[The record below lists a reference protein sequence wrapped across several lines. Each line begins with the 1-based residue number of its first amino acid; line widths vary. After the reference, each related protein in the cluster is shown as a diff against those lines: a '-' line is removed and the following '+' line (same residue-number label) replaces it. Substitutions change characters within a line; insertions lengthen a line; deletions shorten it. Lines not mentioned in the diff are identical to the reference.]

1 MPRPSKTRICTE
13 NEKKKAEIFNHIDDL
28 IIKARWQEAL
38 DYLQYLFRNAP
49 SLRMQVH
56 RKLAWLYFEMKN
68 DRKALSYLQTF
79 IPSTDLVINRMVIE
93 CLVRIGE
100 KNTAIWHLAK
110 APLTISR
117 KRAFMTLISSGK
129 KRKSER
135 RMNRM
140 DSQRINIRCSK
151 CTRFLYFI
159 QDKAN
164 CLFCDDPMK
173 I

>member
-79 IPSTDLVINRMVIE
+79 IPSNDLVINRMVIE

-100 KNTAIWHLAK
+100 NNTAIWHLAK
-110 APLTISR
+110 APLTIFR
-117 KRAFMTLISSGK
+117 KRTLMALISSGEN
-129 KRKSER
+129 RKSGSKT
-135 RMNRM
+135 NRM
-140 DSQRINIRCSK
+140 DLCQINIRCSK

-159 QDKAN
+159 QDKGN
-164 CLFCDDPMK
+164 CLFCDGPIK